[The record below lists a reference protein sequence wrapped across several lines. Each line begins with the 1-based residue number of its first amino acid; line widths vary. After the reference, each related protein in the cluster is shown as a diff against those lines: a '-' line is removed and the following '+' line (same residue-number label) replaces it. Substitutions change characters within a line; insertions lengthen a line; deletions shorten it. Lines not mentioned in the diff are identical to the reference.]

1 VQIGFVGLGRMG
13 AGMVERL
20 LAGGHSV
27 AVYDLSR
34 DARRAAAAKGASDAA
49 SLDDLARA
57 LAPPRAVW
65 VMVPAGN
72 PTEETIRALAS
83 LLAGNDVIIDGGNSY
98 YKDDVRRADELKPRG
113 IHYLDV
119 GTSGGVWGLKH
130 GYCLMIG
137 GERPIFERLEPAF
150 KTLAPPDGYAYVGGH
165 GAGHYVKMIH
175 NGIEY
180 GLMQAYAEGFELL
193 HASEFQLDLAAIAHL
208 WNQGSVVRSWLLE
221 LAELALRADP
231 RLEGIKG
238 YVEDS
243 GEGRW
248 TVEDA
253 LEKNVPAPTIAL
265 SLFGRFRSRQ
275 GDPFADRMLAALR
288 NAFGG
293 HPLRKSGPGGP

>member
-1 VQIGFVGLGRMG
+1 
-13 AGMVERL
+13 MVERL

-98 YKDDVRRADELKPRG
+98 YKDDVRRAGELKLRG

-293 HPLRKSGPGGP
+293 HPPRKSGPGGP

>member
-1 VQIGFVGLGRMG
+1 
-13 AGMVERL
+13 MVERL

-293 HPLRKSGPGGP
+293 HPLRKSGPSGP

>member
-1 VQIGFVGLGRMG
+1 
-13 AGMVERL
+13 MVERL
-20 LAGGHSV
+20 LAGGHNVV
-27 AVYDLSR
+27 AYDVSP

-65 VMVPAGN
+65 VMVPAGD

-83 LLAGNDVIIDGGNSY
+83 LLAGKDVIIDGGNSY
-98 YKDDVRRADELKPRG
+98 YKDDPRRAGELKPRG

-221 LAELALRADP
+221 LAELALKADP

-265 SLFGRFRSRQ
+265 SLFRRFRSRQ

-293 HPLRKSGPGGP
+293 HPVRKSGPGGP

>member
-1 VQIGFVGLGRMG
+1 
-13 AGMVERL
+13 MVERL

-83 LLAGNDVIIDGGNSY
+83 LLAGNDVIIDSGNSY

-193 HASEFQLDLAAIAHL
+193 HASAFQLDLAAIAHL

-293 HPLRKSGPGGP
+293 HPPRKSGPGGP

>member
-1 VQIGFVGLGRMG
+1 
-13 AGMVERL
+13 MVERL

-57 LAPPRAVW
+57 LAPPRAVC
-65 VMVPAGN
+65 VMVPAGD

-83 LLAGNDVIIDGGNSY
+83 LLAGKDVIIDGGNSY
-98 YKDDVRRADELKPRG
+98 YKDDLRRAGELKPRG

-265 SLFGRFRSRQ
+265 SLFRRFRSRQ

-293 HPLRKSGPGGP
+293 HPVRKSGPGGP

>member
-1 VQIGFVGLGRMG
+1 MQIGLVGLGRMG
-13 AGMVERL
+13 AGMAERL

-83 LLAGNDVIIDGGNSY
+83 LLAGNDVLIDGGNSH
-98 YKDDVRRADELKPRG
+98 YKDDLRRAGELKPRG

-137 GERPIFERLEPAF
+137 GERPIFERLAPAF

-193 HASEFQLDLAAIAHL
+193 HASEF
-208 WNQGSVVRSWLLE
+208 
-221 LAELALRADP
+221 
-231 RLEGIKG
+231 
-238 YVEDS
+238 
-243 GEGRW
+243 
-248 TVEDA
+248 
-253 LEKNVPAPTIAL
+253 
-265 SLFGRFRSRQ
+265 
-275 GDPFADRMLAALR
+275 
-288 NAFGG
+288 
-293 HPLRKSGPGGP
+293 

>member
-1 VQIGFVGLGRMG
+1 
-13 AGMVERL
+13 MVERL

-57 LAPPRAVW
+57 LVPPRAVW

-83 LLAGNDVIIDGGNSY
+83 LLAGKDVIIDGGNSY

-265 SLFGRFRSRQ
+265 SLFRRFRSRQ

-293 HPLRKSGPGGP
+293 HPVRKSGPGGP

>member
-1 VQIGFVGLGRMG
+1 
-13 AGMVERL
+13 MVERL

-293 HPLRKSGPGGP
+293 HPLRKSGPGGS

>member
-1 VQIGFVGLGRMG
+1 
-13 AGMVERL
+13 MVERL

-293 HPLRKSGPGGP
+293 HPPRKSGPGEP

>member
-1 VQIGFVGLGRMG
+1 
-13 AGMVERL
+13 MVERL

>member
-1 VQIGFVGLGRMG
+1 
-13 AGMVERL
+13 MVERL

-98 YKDDVRRADELKPRG
+98 YKDDVRRAGELKLRG

-193 HASEFQLDLAAIAHL
+193 HASAFQLDLAAIAHL

>member
-1 VQIGFVGLGRMG
+1 
-13 AGMVERL
+13 MVERL
-20 LAGGHSV
+20 LAGGHNVV
-27 AVYDLSR
+27 AYDVSP

-49 SLDDLARA
+49 SLDDLVRA

-65 VMVPAGN
+65 VMVPAGD
-72 PTEETIRALAS
+72 PTEETIRALTT
-83 LLAGNDVIIDGGNSY
+83 LLAGNDVIIDGGNSH
-98 YKDDVRRADELKPRG
+98 YKDDLRRAGELKPRS

-119 GTSGGVWGLKH
+119 GTSGGLWGLKQ

-137 GERPIFERLEPAF
+137 GERPVFERLAPAF

-180 GLMQAYAEGFELL
+180 GLMEAYAEGFELL

-253 LEKNVPAPTIAL
+253 LEKNVPASTIVL
-265 SLFGRFRSRQ
+265 SLFRRFRSRQ

-293 HPLRKSGPGGP
+293 HPVRKSGPGGS

>member
-1 VQIGFVGLGRMG
+1 
-13 AGMVERL
+13 MVERL
-20 LAGGHSV
+20 LAGGHNVV
-27 AVYDLSR
+27 AYDVSP

-65 VMVPAGN
+65 VMVPAGD

-83 LLAGNDVIIDGGNSY
+83 LLAGKDVIIDGGNSY
-98 YKDDVRRADELKPRG
+98 YKDDPRRAGELKPRG

-265 SLFGRFRSRQ
+265 SLFRRFRSRQ

-293 HPLRKSGPGGP
+293 HPVRKSGPGGP

>member
-1 VQIGFVGLGRMG
+1 
-13 AGMVERL
+13 MVERL

-49 SLDDLARA
+49 SLDDLARV

-98 YKDDVRRADELKPRG
+98 YKDDVRRAGELKLRG

>member
-1 VQIGFVGLGRMG
+1 
-13 AGMVERL
+13 MVERL

-34 DARRAAAAKGASDAA
+34 DARCAAAAKGASDAA

-65 VMVPAGN
+65 VMVPAGD

-83 LLAGNDVIIDGGNSY
+83 LLAGKDVIIDGGNSY
-98 YKDDVRRADELKPRG
+98 YKDDPRRAGELKPRG

-221 LAELALRADP
+221 LAELALKADP

-243 GEGRW
+243 DEGRW

-265 SLFGRFRSRQ
+265 SLFRRFRSRQ

-293 HPLRKSGPGGP
+293 HPVRKSGPGGP

>member
-1 VQIGFVGLGRMG
+1 
-13 AGMVERL
+13 MVERL
-20 LAGGHSV
+20 LAGGHNVV
-27 AVYDLSR
+27 AYDVSP

-49 SLDDLARA
+49 SLDDLVRA

-65 VMVPAGN
+65 VMVPAGD
-72 PTEETIRALAS
+72 PTEETIRALTT
-83 LLAGNDVIIDGGNSY
+83 LLAGNDVIIDGGNSH
-98 YKDDVRRADELKPRG
+98 YKDDLRRAGELKPRS

-119 GTSGGVWGLKH
+119 GTSGGLWGLKQ

-137 GERPIFERLEPAF
+137 GERPVFERLAPAF

-180 GLMQAYAEGFELL
+180 GLMEAYAEGFELL

-221 LAELALRADP
+221 LGELALRADP

-253 LEKNVPAPTIAL
+253 LEKNVPASTIVL
-265 SLFGRFRSRQ
+265 SLFRRFRSRQ

-293 HPLRKSGPGGP
+293 HPVRKSGPGGS

>member
-1 VQIGFVGLGRMG
+1 
-13 AGMVERL
+13 MVERL
-20 LAGGHSV
+20 LAGGHNIV
-27 AVYDLSR
+27 AYDMSP

-65 VMVPAGN
+65 VMVPAGD
-72 PTEETIRALAS
+72 PTEETIRALAA
-83 LLAGNDVIIDGGNSY
+83 LLAGNDVIVDGGNSH
-98 YKDDVRRADELKPRG
+98 YKDDLRRAGELKPRS

-119 GTSGGVWGLKH
+119 GTSGGLWGLKH

-137 GERPIFERLEPAF
+137 GGRPIFERLEPAF
-150 KTLAPPDGYAYVGGH
+150 KTLAPLDGYAYVGGH

-221 LAELALRADP
+221 LAELALKADP

-253 LEKNVPAPTIAL
+253 IEKNVPAPTIAL
-265 SLFGRFRSRQ
+265 SLFRRFRSRQ
-275 GDPFADRMLAALR
+275 GDPFADRLLAALR

-293 HPLRKSGPGGP
+293 HPVRKRGPGGP

>member
-1 VQIGFVGLGRMG
+1 
-13 AGMVERL
+13 MVERL

-98 YKDDVRRADELKPRG
+98 YKDDVRRAGELKLRG

>member
-1 VQIGFVGLGRMG
+1 
-13 AGMVERL
+13 MVERL
-20 LAGGHSV
+20 LGGGHAVV
-27 AVYDLSR
+27 AHDLSAE
-34 DARRAAAAKGASDAA
+34 ARRALALKGATEAT
-49 SLDDLARA
+49 SLGDLVRA

-65 VMVPAGN
+65 LMVPAGA
-72 PTEETIRALAS
+72 PTEEAIRALAP
-83 LLAGNDVIIDGGNSY
+83 LLAHNDAIIDGGNTH
-98 YKDDVRRADELKPRG
+98 YKDDLRRAGELKPRG

-137 GERPIFERLEPAF
+137 GERPVFERLEPALR
-150 KTLAPPDGYAYVGGH
+150 TLAPPDGYAWVGGH

-180 GLMQAYAEGFELL
+180 ALMQAYAEGFELL

-231 RLEGIKG
+231 QLEGIKG

-248 TVEDA
+248 TVQDA
-253 LEKNVPAPTIAL
+253 LDKDVPASILAL
-265 SLFGRFRSRQ
+265 SLFRRFRSRQ
-275 GDPFADRMLAALR
+275 SDPFSDRMLAALR

-293 HPLRKSGPGGP
+293 HPVRRSDPRT